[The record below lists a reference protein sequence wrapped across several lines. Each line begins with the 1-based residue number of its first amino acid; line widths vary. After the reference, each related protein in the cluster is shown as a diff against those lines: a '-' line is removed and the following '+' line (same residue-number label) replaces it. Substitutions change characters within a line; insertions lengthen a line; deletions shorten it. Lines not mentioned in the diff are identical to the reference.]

1 MATVITETAISAAV
15 KRANGGKC
23 RVELTDKELPG
34 LRLRVMPAGKK
45 NPKGGKAWSLMTRD
59 HEGRLRRYPLGTHP
73 QMGVS
78 AARDAARAMR
88 PGVREADAEKRID
101 PVAAARRQR
110 AIGRDARE
118 GVGTLAALID
128 LYERKKG
135 IHLKS
140 WPECRRRIESVFA
153 TLLKRPI
160 TTMKLSAL
168 QLAADSWPSGQSA
181 AAAVRYIRPMLKWA
195 SEAGRAYCGRD
206 LADISPPDTVRRR
219 DRVLSREEL
228 SRLLPVLV
236 ASESPYGQAMRLML
250 LTAVR
255 REEAAGARWQDVD
268 FDAATLTLPETK
280 NGKTHVI
287 PLSRQAV
294 AMLTAIKPKDAKP
307 ADLVF
312 QARGGGR
319 LANWGKA
326 GDSIQAK
333 SKTTGWTRHDLRRT
347 AATLMGEAGELP
359 HVIEAALNHTAV
371 HSQLAATYNQ
381 ARYRPEVAAA
391 LQRLADHLDGIAA
404 GGAVVVNLAGRGG
417 RKTAA

>member
-1 MATVITETAISAAV
+1 MATIITETAISAAV
-15 KRANGGKC
+15 KRANEGKC

-45 NPKGGKAWSLMTRD
+45 NPKGGKTWSLMTRD
-59 HEGRLRRYPLGTHP
+59 HEGRLKRFPLGAHP
-73 QMGVS
+73 AMGVS
-78 AARDAARAMR
+78 AAREAARALR
-88 PGVREADAEKRID
+88 PAVRETDEAKRID
-101 PVAAARRQR
+101 PVSAARRRR
-110 AIGRDARE
+110 AISRDARE
-118 GVGTLAALID
+118 GIGTLAALIE
-128 LYERKKG
+128 LYAKKRG
-135 IHLKS
+135 AELKS
-140 WPECRRRIESVFA
+140 WPECKRRIDSVFA
-153 TLLKRPI
+153 RQLQKPVA
-160 TTMKLSAL
+160 TMK
-168 QLAADSWPSGQSA
+168 AADLQFEADKWPSGQSA
-181 AAAVRYIRPMLKWA
+181 AAAVRYLRPILKWA
-195 SEAGRAYCGRD
+195 SEGGRGYCDRA
-206 LADISPPDTVRRR
+206 LSDISPPAIVRRR
-219 DRVLSREEL
+219 ERVLNCEEL
-228 SRLLPVLV
+228 SRLLPVLA
-236 ASESPYGQAMRLML
+236 ASDSPYGQAMRLML

-280 NGKTHVI
+280 NGKTHVV

-294 AMLTAIKPKDAKP
+294 AMLTGIKPKNAKP

-333 SKTTGWTRHDLRRT
+333 SKTAEWTRHDLRRT

-381 ARYRPEVAAA
+381 ARYRPEVSAA
-391 LQRLADHLDGIAA
+391 LQRLADQLDGIAA
-404 GGAVVVNLAGRGG
+404 GGAMVVNLASRRRG
-417 RKTAA
+417 K

>member
-15 KRANGGKC
+15 KRANEGK
-23 RVELTDKELPG
+23 RRIELADKELPG
-34 LRLRVMPAGKK
+34 LRLRVTPAGKK
-45 NPKGGKAWSLMTRD
+45 SPKSAKTWSLMTRD
-59 HEGRLRRYPLGTHP
+59 HEGRLRRFPLGVHP
-73 QMGVS
+73 SMGVA
-78 AARDAARAMR
+78 AAREAARALR
-88 PGVREADAEKRID
+88 PGIREADAEKRID
-101 PVAAARRQR
+101 PVAAARRER

-135 IHLKS
+135 GHLKS

-153 TLLKRPI
+153 ALLKRPI

-195 SEAGRAYCGRD
+195 SEAGRGYCGRD
-206 LADISPPDTVRRR
+206 LADISPPAVVRRR
-219 DRVLSREEL
+219 ERVLSRDEL
-228 SRLLPVLV
+228 SRLLPVLT
-236 ASESPYGQAMRLML
+236 ASESPYGRAMHLML

-268 FDAATLTLPETK
+268 FDAATLTLPQTK
-280 NGKTHVI
+280 NGKTHVV

-294 AMLTAIKPKDAKP
+294 ALLAAIKPQNAKP

-312 QARGGGR
+312 RARGGGR

-326 GDSIQAK
+326 GDSIQAQ
-333 SKTTGWTRHDLRRT
+333 SRTAGWTRHDLRRT

-359 HVIEAALNHTAV
+359 HVIEAALNHSSI
-371 HSQLAATYNQ
+371 HSPLSGLYNQ
-381 ARYRPEVAAA
+381 ARYRQEVSGA
-391 LQRLADHLDGIAA
+391 LQRLADQLDGIAA
-404 GGAVVVNLAGRGG
+404 GGAAVVSLASRRG
-417 RKTAA
+417 RKAAS